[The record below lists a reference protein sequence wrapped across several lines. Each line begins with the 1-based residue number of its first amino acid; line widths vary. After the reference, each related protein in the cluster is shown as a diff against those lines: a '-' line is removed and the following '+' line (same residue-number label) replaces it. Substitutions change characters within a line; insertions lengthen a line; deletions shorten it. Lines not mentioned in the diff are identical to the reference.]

1 MKAQRKRI
9 DYADAKVLFFIK
21 LMHNGCMQLPHQ
33 EFIQPSLQQQ
43 PFVAA
48 WGKAEGNYTQ

>member
-21 LMHNGCMQLPHQ
+21 LMHNGYMQLPNQ

-48 WGKAEGNYTQ
+48 